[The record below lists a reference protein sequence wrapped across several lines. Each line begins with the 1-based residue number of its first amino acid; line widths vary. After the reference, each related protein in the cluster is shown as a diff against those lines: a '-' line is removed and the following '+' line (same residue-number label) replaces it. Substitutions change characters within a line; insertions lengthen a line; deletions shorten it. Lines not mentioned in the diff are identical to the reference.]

1 MSNTNQTN
9 DHLFLYFLIILMF
22 SSKQYFFA
30 TAVASIPIHHTTSY
44 LLYGIHYNTSIGIH
58 YTTYTLHIKRYLP
71 ITIQKDCCVLIDI
84 DGSSCHRT
92 QQKWPKEHYRV
103 EKRIYIYP
111 ARKSQRKLTPCCA
124 CSVVLHLAASFSSVV
139 VCLSVSFTFV
149 EKDDVSRIR

>member
-1 MSNTNQTN
+1 M
-9 DHLFLYFLIILMF
+9 IL
-22 SSKQYFFA
+22 STFF
-30 TAVASIPIHHTTSY
+30 TLECHRRRDRTRPIHHTIPY
-44 LLYGIHYNTSIGIH
+44 YIIVLLH
-58 YTTYTLHIKRYLP
+58 YTLQHTKRYLP

-124 CSVVLHLAASFSSVV
+124 CSAVLHLAASFSSVV

-149 EKDDVSRIR
+149 EKDDVSRIRYQQSINSH